1 MTANKVKVTS
11 SLLSK
16 YRQVQL
22 RVYTPN
28 GRFLQPM
35 KNWYRIA
42 DEWGLKIKK
51 GQYKMSYE
59 STLIAGLNKTLDDFD
74 KRKIPY
80 ELMFFDGSERYK
92 DIHNINTFDGWD
104 GNYAKIIPR
113 KISSFID

>member
-1 MTANKVKVTS
+1 MTTKVTS
-11 SLLSK
+11 SLLNK

-22 RVYTPN
+22 RVYKSN
-28 GRFLQPM
+28 GKYLQPI

-59 STLIAGLNKTLDDFD
+59 SALISVLNKTIDDFD

-80 ELMFFDGSERYK
+80 ELMFFDGTQYYK
-92 DIHNINTFDGWD
+92 AIHNINTFD